1 MFKLALVAITAAYFV
16 VPAQAQASV
25 LFDPHYLV
33 GSVHITNPAGQFK
46 APHTAE
52 YNSLFNTF
60 ADCENAKI
68 AAETGAVQVL
78 PAANTSHFGTFYK
91 VSTLECV
98 SK

>member
-1 MFKLALVAITAAYFV
+1 MFKIVLVAIAAAYFT
-16 VPAQAQASV
+16 VPAQASV
-25 LFDPHYLV
+25 LLDPHYLV
-33 GSVHITNPAGQFK
+33 GAVHITNPAGQFK

-52 YNSLFNTF
+52 YNTLFNTF

-78 PAANTSHFGTFYK
+78 PAANTAHFGTFYK